1 MGRITSLKVAQAA
14 GVSRTTVSLVLN
26 NAPGANIS
34 VETRQRVIET
44 ARQMGY
50 VPDANARRL
59 VTGRTHTLA
68 LAIHKPAAHAF
79 ADAYL
84 SSTLS
89 GITRTAKEHGFRIS
103 LEMTDQPADIR
114 KLHDLLRSGDVD
126 GLICEDWMREQHLLD
141 TGFVPTDPL
150 VVLSE
155 QPLDNFSHVSVS
167 LVGAQRSIVAEAL
180 GHGHKSFACITYT
193 RQGQS
198 ESQDRR
204 FADLQDQLAAEGA
217 RLVPDGVRSGDLT
230 VDGAEAAMAA
240 ILAQTRE
247 PTVVFGMNDTMAVGA
262 LMALKKARIRV
273 PEHMALIGFEGQE
286 VTRLV
291 TPPISTVRIPW
302 ARKGEIAAAT
312 LIDLIDAP
320 ERRVQKHRLD
330 SEVLIRSSL

>member
-34 VETRQRVIET
+34 AETRQRVTET
-44 ARQMGY
+44 ARAMGY

-103 LEMTDQPADIR
+103 LEMTHQPADIR

-126 GLICEDWMREQHLLD
+126 GLICEDWMSEEQLQD
-141 TGFVPTDPL
+141 AGFTPTDPL

-155 QPLDNFSHVSVS
+155 QPLHHFSYVSVS
-167 LVGAQRSIVAEAL
+167 LVEAQRSIVAEAIRQ
-180 GHGHKSFACITYT
+180 GHKKFACITYT
-193 RQGQS
+193 QPGQS

-204 FADLQDQLAAEGA
+204 FADLQDQLAASGA
-217 RLVPDGVRSGDLT
+217 RLAPSCVRSGDLT

-240 ILAQTRE
+240 ILADTRE

-262 LMALKKARIRV
+262 LVALKKARVRV
-273 PEHMALIGFEGQE
+273 PDQMALIGFEGQE

-302 ARKGEIAAAT
+302 ARKGEIAAAA
-312 LIDLIDAP
+312 LIDLIDAADKTI
-320 ERRVQKHRLD
+320 RKHTLE
-330 SEVLIRSSL
+330 SELLIRSSM